1 MQSKPMRIVPF
12 MIRVS
17 DEVLSDLGMRI
28 RNTRWPNQ
36 APGAAWAQ
44 GTDLEYLKRLLSYWA
59 NGFDWRAQERQLN
72 CVGAYR
78 VDAAHTD
85 GHEPVAARSRNDG
98 RAGFEMSA
106 IAST

>member
-1 MQSKPMRIVPF
+1 SGVHFK
-12 MIRVS
+12 IRVS
-17 DEVLSDLGMRI
+17 DEVVCGLGR
-28 RNTRWPNQ
+28 RTRTTAWPNQ
-36 APGAAWAQ
+36 EPGAAWQQ
-44 GTDLEYLKRLLSYWA
+44 GTDLECLKRLLSYWA
-59 NGFDWRAQERQLN
+59 NGFVWQAEERQLN